1 MKGKQIMSTIN
12 CTSFKNRPEMAREFI
27 RMNGIKAA
35 FVWRNGPKDWEVL
48 EGDPEL
54 KAGFSAGRFSTRR
67 EANALRDE
75 INAIIQQ
82 VTA

>member
-1 MKGKQIMSTIN
+1 MSIN
-12 CTSFKNRPEMAREFI
+12 VTTYKATPALAREFI

-48 EGDPEL
+48 EGDPER
-54 KAGFSAGRFSTRR
+54 KVGFCAGHFTRKHDA
-67 EANALRDE
+67 ESLRDE

-82 VTA
+82 VTT